1 MCPTF
6 PRREDG
12 PARRELAI
20 SRSEFVLE
28 STTDSVIVLNRDWRI
43 LYRNKKALE
52 LLRERDLSLGVSL
65 WEAFPEALG
74 GPFHQNYKWA
84 LEHQAPVEFEEYLES
99 METWFEVHAY
109 PSPDAISLFFR
120 DVTERR
126 RIREQ
131 LTYLA
136 QHDFLTGLDNRPHFR
151 ARLEQALVSAETMR
165 RVGLLYVDL
174 DRFKEI
180 NDTLGHCFG
189 DALLKGVADRL
200 RCCTGDSDVT
210 ARMGGDE
217 FVIVR
222 SNLRSAEDAQAL
234 AEDIIAAISAP
245 FKIDGYQ
252 VEVGAS
258 IGIAIAPRDGTGAD
272 ELLANADVALYAA
285 KNDRGGYRFFE
296 QEMAQFVRLRQALKA
311 DLANALGRGE
321 LELEYQPIY
330 GVQSGRLTTFEA
342 LLRWRHSEHGT
353 VMPAEFIPLAE
364 ETGLIASIGEWALE
378 TACAEAVNWPQDVG
392 LAVNL
397 SPVQVR
403 SNLPLRVA
411 GILNKT
417 GLRPSR
423 LLLEMTESVF
433 FLSSADNIELFEQ
446 LRTLGVKLALD
457 DFGTGYSSLG
467 YLRDFPVDEIKID
480 RSFVQDKGAEALAII
495 ESVAKLGHALGAHVT
510 AEGIE
515 TQQQYERIRKIGCDK
530 AQGFLLG
537 RPVAPHETSEQ
548 VQVYAQR
555 KQSTPQ
561 SRTKLS
567 NRERPQT
574 NWVASG

>member
-1 MCPTF
+1 MGPQ
-6 PRREDG
+6 DD

-20 SRSEFVLE
+20 SRSDFVLE
-28 STTDSVIVLNRDWRI
+28 STTDSVIVLDREWRI
-43 LYRNKKALE
+43 LYRNKQALE
-52 LLRERDLSLGVSL
+52 LLRGRDLRLGVSL
-65 WEAFPEALG
+65 WDAFPEALG
-74 GPFHQNYKWA
+74 GPFHQNYKRA
-84 LEHQAPVEFEEYLES
+84 LEHQTPVEFEEYLES
-99 METWFEVHAY
+99 MEIWFEVHAY
-109 PSPDAISLFFR
+109 PSPNAISLFFR

-136 QHDFLTGLDNRPHFR
+136 QHDFLTGLENRPHFR
-151 ARLEQALVSAETMR
+151 ARLEQALLTAGSR
-165 RVGLLYVDL
+165 RLVGLLYVDL
-174 DRFKEI
+174 DRFKEV
-180 NDTLGHCFG
+180 NDALGHCSG
-189 DALLKGVADRL
+189 DALLKGVAERL
-200 RCCTGDSDVT
+200 KSCIGDSDVT
-210 ARMGGDE
+210 ARIGGDE

-222 SNLRSAEDAQAL
+222 SNLQSANDAQAL
-234 AEDIIAAISAP
+234 AEDIIAAISTP

-252 VEVGAS
+252 VGIGAS
-258 IGIAIAPRDGTGAD
+258 IGIAIAPRDGTSAD

-311 DLANALGRGE
+311 DLADALGSGE
-321 LELEYQPIY
+321 FELEYQPIY
-330 GVQSGRLTTFEA
+330 GVQSGRIVTFEA
-342 LLRWRHSEHGT
+342 LLRWRHAEHGT

-378 TACAEAVNWPQDVG
+378 TACAEATNWPQDIG

-403 SNLPLRVA
+403 SSLPFRVA

-433 FLSSADNIELFEQ
+433 FLSSADNVELFEQ

-467 YLRDFPVDEIKID
+467 YLREFPVDEIKID
-480 RSFVQDKGAEALAII
+480 RSFVQDTSAEALAII
-495 ESVAKLGHALGAHVT
+495 DSVAKLGHALGAHVT

-515 TQQQYERIRKIGCDK
+515 TQRQYERIREIGCDK

-537 RPVAPHETSEQ
+537 RPVASHEASEQ
-548 VQVYAQR
+548 VRVQC

-561 SRTKLS
+561 SRTKLP
-567 NRERPQT
+567 NRERSRT
-574 NWVASG
+574 SDWAASR